1 MNGTPFRLA
10 TIARVRTNTK
20 PFAALVLG
28 DEAIDL
34 SAVHTAYRAAR
45 GVPSLSATD
54 SILDLLENWD
64 ANFAVLQEIV
74 AFIEK
79 DGVPAAA
86 AVAQRSLRTFAPVLR
101 PGKMFYAA
109 QNFQEHVDE
118 MIRAGMTPAG
128 GPKFT
133 GEKST
138 TVPYL
143 FLKAPSTLCGAFDEI
158 EIPRGMKKIDW
169 EAEIAL
175 AIGKRG
181 KRIKVER
188 ALDHVAGFMTTND
201 VSCRDLQIREDRPA
215 LRSDWLGG
223 KSHDNFAPMGP
234 YLVPRAFVRDHMN
247 LSIRLTVNGAV
258 KQDGNTSQ
266 FIFTPEEQIEYASN
280 MLTLETGDVFSC
292 GTCGGVGQGTNT
304 FLAPGDVVETEIET
318 LGKMR
323 NRFVDEAA

>member
-1 MNGTPFRLA
+1 MNGTPFKLA
-10 TIARVRTNTK
+10 TFARPDAK

-28 DEAIDL
+28 DDVVAL
-34 SAVHTAYRAAR
+34 SAAHAAFRDAR
-45 GVPSLSATD
+45 GGTPLSGPD
-54 SILDLLENWD
+54 SILSLLESWD

-74 AFIEK
+74 AFVEK
-79 DGVPAAA
+79 EGVPAGA
-86 AVAQRSLRTFAPVLR
+86 AVARAGLRSLAPVLR

-128 GPKFT
+128 GPRFT

-138 TVPYL
+138 TAPYL
-143 FLKAPSTLCGAFDEI
+143 FLKAPSTLCGGFDDI
-158 EIPRGMKKIDW
+158 AIPRGMKKIDW

-181 KRIKVER
+181 KRINAER

-201 VSCRDLQIREDRPA
+201 VSCRDLQIRADRPA

-234 YLVPRAFVRDHMN
+234 YLVPRVFVGDHMN
-247 LSIRLTVNGAV
+247 LFIRLTVNGAV
-258 KQDGNTSQ
+258 KQNGNTSQ
-266 FIFTPEEQIEYASN
+266 FIFSPEEQIEYASS
-280 MLTLETGDVFSC
+280 MLTLETGDIFSC

-304 FLAPGDVVETEIET
+304 FLAPGDVMETEIEK

-323 NRFVDEAA
+323 NRLVEEAP

>member
-1 MNGTPFRLA
+1 
-10 TIARVRTNTK
+10 
-20 PFAALVLG
+20 
-28 DEAIDL
+28 
-34 SAVHTAYRAAR
+34 
-45 GVPSLSATD
+45 
-54 SILDLLENWD
+54 
-64 ANFAVLQEIV
+64 
-74 AFIEK
+74 
-79 DGVPAAA
+79 
-86 AVAQRSLRTFAPVLR
+86 VLR

-118 MIRAGMTPAG
+118 MIRAGMTPAA

-143 FLKAPSTLCGAFDEI
+143 FLKAPSTLCGAFDDI

-175 AIGKRG
+175 AIGRRG
-181 KRIKVER
+181 KRIKAER

-201 VSCRDLQIREDRPA
+201 VSCRDLQIRQDRPA

-247 LSIRLTVNGAV
+247 LTIRLTVNGAV

-266 FIFTPEEQIEYASN
+266 FIFTPEEQIAYASN

-304 FLAPGDVVETEIET
+304 FLASGDLVETEIES

-323 NRFVDEAA
+323 NRLVDEAA